1 MIRLFV
7 MKGLKRGLLKVDDNQ
22 EAGLGKDGSQK
33 EFIQHRNMIIL
44 IAKL

>member
-22 EAGLGKDGSQK
+22 EAGFGKDGADLEINNEGD
-33 EFIQHRNMIIL
+33 EF
-44 IAKL
+44 